1 MLARYLA
8 SHPSS
13 HQNRNFRIAQRRPAS
28 GFTLLEIMVVV
39 VIIGILGALIVPSIF
54 GNVEKARAARAEQD
68 IRSIESAL
76 EMFKLDN
83 YHYPTT
89 EQGLK
94 ALVEKPAD
102 STIRNW
108 KEGGYVRELS
118 KDPWGN
124 DYHYAYPGS
133 HGRQYDLY
141 TYGADG
147 QEGGTGADADVNN
160 WDRNK

>member
-1 MLARYLA
+1 MLARYLDWNPA
-8 SHPSS
+8 GCSKRLA
-13 HQNRNFRIAQRRPAS
+13 RNPLRRRES

-54 GNVEKARAARAEQD
+54 GNIEKARAARADQD
-68 IRSIESAL
+68 IRAIESAL
-76 EMFKLDN
+76 EMYKIDN

-89 EQGLK
+89 EQGLR

-102 STIRNW
+102 TGARNW
-108 KEGGYVRELS
+108 KDGGYIRELS

-124 DYHYAYPGS
+124 PYRYAYPGA
-133 HGRQYDLY
+133 HGRQFDLY

-147 QEGGTGADADVNN
+147 QEGGQGEDADVNN